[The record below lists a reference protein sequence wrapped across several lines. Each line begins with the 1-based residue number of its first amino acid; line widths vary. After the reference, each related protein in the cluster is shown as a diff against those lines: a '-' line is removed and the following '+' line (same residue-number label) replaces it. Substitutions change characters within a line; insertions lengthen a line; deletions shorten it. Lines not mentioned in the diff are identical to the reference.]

1 MTPFT
6 ARCVL
11 VGTAVVLVLAG
22 VFAPL
27 DGASRAVVFA
37 ASGCCAVLDVLL
49 HRSGAAGPREPES
62 LAGDYSAAAIES
74 QCPSAPG
81 RLLLGHG
88 PDGDPWETDTTGHVV
103 VVGTG
108 ALAAAVFRA
117 IAEQLRATADPGY
130 DLRAAGR
137 PGSPAGDGP
146 ALPDGATLP
155 DDPALP
161 DGATLPDGTAVLARL
176 DRSGRPSGTVVLVPG
191 LGAMPRL
198 WDDAVEVTRY
208 GCTVRRPP
216 DRHGV
221 TLRPVL
227 PVLPVRPELV
237 G

>member
-1 MTPFT
+1 MTPFA

-37 ASGCCAVLDVLL
+37 AAGCCAVLDVLL
-49 HRSGAAGPREPES
+49 HRSGAGGPREPES
-62 LAGDYSAAAIES
+62 LSGADAAAAIEPL
-74 QCPSAPG
+74 CPSAPG

-88 PDGDPWETDTTGHVV
+88 PDGVPWETDTTGHVV

-117 IAEQLRATADPGY
+117 IAEQLRATADPWD

-137 PGSPAGDGP
+137 LGTPAGDGP
-146 ALPDGATLP
+146 ALPDGT
-155 DDPALP
+155 
-161 DGATLPDGTAVLARL
+161 TLPDGTAVLARL

-198 WDDAVEVTRY
+198 WDAAVEVTRY

-216 DRHGV
+216 DRRGV

>member
-1 MTPFT
+1 MTPFA

-37 ASGCCAVLDVLL
+37 AAGCCAVLDVLL
-49 HRSGAAGPREPES
+49 HRSGAGGPREPES
-62 LAGDYSAAAIES
+62 LAGDDSAAAIES
-74 QCPSAPG
+74 HCPSAPG

-108 ALAAAVFRA
+108 ALAAAVFQA
-117 IAEQLRATADPGY
+117 IADQLRATADPWD

-137 PGSPAGDGP
+137 LGTVAGDAAALPTGA
-146 ALPDGATLP
+146 ALPDAR
-155 DDPALP
+155 A
-161 DGATLPDGTAVLARL
+161 LPDGTAVLARL

-191 LGAMPRL
+191 LGTMPRS
-198 WDDAVEVTRY
+198 WDTAVEVTRY

-216 DRHGV
+216 DRRGV
-221 TLRPVL
+221 MLTPEL
-227 PVLPVRPELV
+227 PELV

>member
-1 MTPFT
+1 MTLFA

-22 VFAPL
+22 VFVPL

-37 ASGCCAVLDVLL
+37 AAGCCAVLDVLL
-49 HRSGAAGPREPES
+49 HRSGAGGPREPES
-62 LAGDYSAAAIES
+62 LSGDDAAAPIEPLG
-74 QCPSAPG
+74 PSAPG

-88 PDGDPWETDTTGHVV
+88 PDGVPWETDVAGHVV

-117 IAEQLRATADPGY
+117 IAEQLRATADPWD

-137 PGSPAGDGP
+137 IGTLAGDG
-146 ALPDGATLP
+146 AA
-155 DDPALP
+155 
-161 DGATLPDGTAVLARL
+161 LPDGTAVLARL

-198 WDDAVEVTRY
+198 WDAAVEVTRY

-216 DRHGV
+216 DRRGV
-221 TLRPVL
+221 TVRPVL
-227 PVLPVRPELV
+227 PVLPELV

>member
-1 MTPFT
+1 MTPFA

-37 ASGCCAVLDVLL
+37 AAGCCAVLDVLL
-49 HRSGAAGPREPES
+49 HRSGAGGRREPES
-62 LAGDYSAAAIES
+62 LSGDYSAAAIES
-74 QCPSAPG
+74 HCPSAPG

-88 PDGDPWETDTTGHVV
+88 SDGVPWETDTTGHVV

-117 IAEQLRATADPGY
+117 IAEQLRATADPWD

-137 PGSPAGDGP
+137 IGTQTG
-146 ALPDGATLP
+146 

-161 DGATLPDGTAVLARL
+161 DGTTLPDGTAVLARL

-191 LGAMPRL
+191 LGAMPGL
-198 WDDAVEVTRY
+198 WDAAVEVTRY

-216 DRHGV
+216 DRCGV

-227 PVLPVRPELV
+227 PVLPELV

>member
-1 MTPFT
+1 MTPFA
-6 ARCVL
+6 ARCAL
-11 VGTAVVLVLAG
+11 VGAAVVLVLAG

-37 ASGCCAVLDVLL
+37 AAGCCAVLDVLL
-49 HRSGAAGPREPES
+49 QRSGAGGPREPEPLS
-62 LAGDYSAAAIES
+62 GDDAAAAIEPLG
-74 QCPSAPG
+74 PSAPG

-88 PDGDPWETDTTGHVV
+88 PDGAWEIDATGHVV

-117 IAEQLRATADPGY
+117 IAEQLRAAADPWD

-137 PGSPAGDGP
+137 IGTLAGDG
-146 ALPDGATLP
+146 AA
-155 DDPALP
+155 
-161 DGATLPDGTAVLARL
+161 LPDGTAVLARL

-191 LGAMPRL
+191 LGTMPRL
-198 WDDAVEVTRY
+198 WDAAVEVTRY

-216 DRHGV
+216 DRRGV
-221 TLRPVL
+221 TVRPVL
-227 PVLPVRPELV
+227 PVLPELV